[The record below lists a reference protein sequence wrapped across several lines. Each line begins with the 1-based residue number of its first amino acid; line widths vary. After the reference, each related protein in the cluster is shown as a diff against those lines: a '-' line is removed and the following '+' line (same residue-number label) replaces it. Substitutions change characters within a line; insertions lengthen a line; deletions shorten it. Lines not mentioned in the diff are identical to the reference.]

1 MDVREY
7 LSAAAWLDD
16 LSPLLL
22 GAEAEN
28 NLLLGLAGRAVEEPE
43 QFPDGPRLWAIAN
56 QGTPVGA
63 ALLTPR
69 NLVLSRQPA
78 AALAALA
85 DSLAASSEMVPGV
98 VGPDDSPDQFAA
110 RWAARTSVGR
120 RERMRQRIHACAE
133 VIWPRRAAGDFRAAT
148 EDDVQLLAD
157 WWVAFAREV
166 DSGPASDDPE
176 ATVRRI
182 IGSGRL
188 FVWTVD
194 GEGVSCAGVTR
205 PTASGIAVYF
215 VYTPPQQRGHGFAT
229 SCVAELT
236 HRMLSTGRRFCCLY
250 TDLANPISNAI
261 YARLGYRRVCD
272 SQWWEFAG

>member
-7 LSAAAWLDD
+7 GSAAAWLDE

-22 GAEAEN
+22 ASEAEN

-43 QFPDGPRLWAIAN
+43 QFLNGLRLWAIAN
-56 QGTPVGA
+56 HGTPVGA

-78 AALAALA
+78 AALVALV
-85 DSLAASSEMVPGV
+85 DSLAASREIVPGV
-98 VGPDDSPDQFAA
+98 VGPDEVAERFAA
-110 RWAARTSVGR
+110 CWAAKTSVNGR
-120 RERMRQRIHACAE
+120 LRMGQRIHACAE
-133 VIWPRRAAGDFRAAT
+133 VIWPRRAAGDFRAAS
-148 EDDVQLLAD
+148 EDDVALLAD

-166 DSGPASDDPE
+166 GSGPASDNPE

-182 IGSGRL
+182 IGAGQL
-188 FVWTVD
+188 FVWTRG
-194 GEGVSCAGVTR
+194 GEIVSCAGVTR
-205 PTASGIAVYF
+205 PTANGIAVYF
-215 VYTPPQQRGHGFAT
+215 VYTPPHRRGHGFAT

-236 HRMLSTGRRFCCLY
+236 HRMLAAGRRFCCLY

-261 YARLGYRRVCD
+261 YARLGYLAVCD